1 MRESLSASELHAG
14 GTTLEET
21 TFPIEAAVKA
31 GREVDALDLLLV
43 LSSGRKRIVSA
54 TVAAAVL
61 AAIVSLLLPKMFTA
75 TTTILP
81 PEQNQSAVST
91 LFGQIG
97 LLSGLSGG
105 DFSLKDNG
113 DLFVAMLKSRTVQ
126 DALVDRFDLR
136 RVYWVKS
143 YQDARKRLNSSSNI
157 VSEDEGLI
165 SISVTDRDPHR
176 AAAMA
181 NAYVE
186 QLRFLNQNLAVS
198 EASQR
203 RLFYEQK
210 LDAERESLAESEL
223 ALKEAEERTG
233 LLQPDAQG
241 RAIIDAVAHARAQVG
256 IKEVQVEAM
265 RSYATSN
272 NPDLQRAERELTGL
286 RAQLASLEHS
296 SGQLGNGNL
305 EIPTR
310 RLPGVELDYIRRAR
324 DMKYHEALYE
334 FLTKQLE
341 AARIDEAKEA
351 IVVQVVDKAVV
362 PEKKSGPHRLLIVLL
377 TAVLV
382 FCLSCLWVV
391 ASAAFARKTLDP
403 GAAARLQ
410 MLRSTWSRSKN

>member
-1 MRESLSASELHAG
+1 MRESSRASELHVG
-14 GTTLEET
+14 GSTLEGNA
-21 TFPIEAAVKA
+21 FPIEAATKT
-31 GREVDALDLLLV
+31 GSEVDTLDVLLV
-43 LSSGRKRIVSA
+43 LSSRKRMIVSV
-54 TVAAAVL
+54 TIAAAVL
-61 AAIVSLLLPKMFTA
+61 AAIVSLLLPKTYTA

-81 PEQNQSAVST
+81 PEQSQSAVSA

-97 LLSGLSGG
+97 LLSGLSSS
-105 DFSLKDNG
+105 DFTGKDSS
-113 DLFVAMLKSRTVQ
+113 DLFVAMLKSRTIQ
-126 DALVDRFDLR
+126 DALVNRFDLR
-136 RVYWVKS
+136 REYWVKD
-143 YQDARKRLNSSSNI
+143 YQDARKKLNSRSDI
-157 VSEDEGLI
+157 VSNPDSSLI
-165 SISVTDRDPHR
+165 SISVSDHDPRR

-186 QLRFLNQNLAVS
+186 QLRSLNQNLAVS

-210 LDAERESLAESEL
+210 LDAERESLSEAEL
-223 ALKEAEERTG
+223 ALKQAEERTG

-265 RSYATSN
+265 RSYATPN
-272 NPDLQRAERELTGL
+272 NPDLQRAERELAGL
-286 RAQLASLEHS
+286 RAQLASLERS

-310 RLPGVELDYIRRAR
+310 RLPAVELDYIRRAR

-362 PEKKSGPHRLLIVLL
+362 PEKKSGPHRLLITLI
-377 TAVLV
+377 TALLV
-382 FCLSCLWVV
+382 FCGCCLWVLM
-391 ASAAFARKTLDP
+391 AEALARKQQDP
-403 GAAARLQ
+403 NQRARLAL
-410 MLRSTWSRSKN
+410 LRHSLKWNS